1 MNNLSGKVVKIEIQ
15 TTIAQ
20 KIEDDGQH
28 TQQLQ
33 VANYHNIPLH
43 RVHKYTRLYRDHKI
57 MSGSLGRPKIID
69 EVETKN

>member
-1 MNNLSGKVVKIEIQ
+1 MNNLSGKVVTIEMK
-15 TTIAQ
+15 TAIAK

-28 TQQLQ
+28 PLQ

-43 RVHKYTRLYRDHKI
+43 RVHEYTRLYRDHKI